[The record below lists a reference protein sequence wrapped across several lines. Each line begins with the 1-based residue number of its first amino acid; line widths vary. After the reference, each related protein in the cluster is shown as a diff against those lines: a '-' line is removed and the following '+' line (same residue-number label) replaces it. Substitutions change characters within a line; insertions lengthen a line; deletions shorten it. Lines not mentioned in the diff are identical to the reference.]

1 VGTAKRERQ
10 KAGRQARLEALQ
22 VQQRRAK
29 TKNTALKIGGLIAG
43 IAALVFVLWLA
54 FRNNGDDTNATTDTS
69 PSTSVST
76 ETTVDVNATVDPN
89 ASTAAPTTVVQGP
102 FTYGTTECPPAGGAT
117 LPTKTF
123 TAAFKLCIDA
133 AKTYTATFD
142 TSEGKIVVALDT
154 KRTPGTTNN
163 FVSLARSGY
172 YTDTLV
178 FRTDPGID
186 IIQGGGAT
194 NSDTPGYEIPDE
206 GGAFTYTEGDLVMAR
221 TGAPNS
227 AGGQWFVATGPNVS
241 LLDGQGTYVTF
252 GKVTTGLDVVKNII
266 GLHAADDS
274 GLGGKPSRE
283 VKVKT
288 ITITES

>member
-22 VQQRRAK
+22 VQQKRAK
-29 TKNTALKIGGLIAG
+29 TKNTALRVGGLIAG
-43 IAALVFVLWLA
+43 VAALVLVLWLA
-54 FRNNGDDTNATTDTS
+54 FRNSGDDANVTTDTS
-69 PSTSVST
+69 PTTSVDANAT
-76 ETTVDVNATVDPN
+76 TTVDLNATTVP
-89 ASTAAPTTVVQGP
+89 PTTVVQGP
-102 FTYGTTECPPAGGAT
+102 FTYGTTECPPAGGAAS
-117 LPTKTF
+117 PTKTF
-123 TAAFKLCIDA
+123 TAAFKLCIDP
-133 AKTYTATFD
+133 AKVYTATFD

-154 KRTPGTTNN
+154 KLTPGTTNN

-178 FRTDPGID
+178 FRTDPSID

-206 GGAFTYTEGDLVMAR
+206 GGVFTYKEGDLVMAR

-227 AGGQWFVATGPNVS
+227 AGGQWFFATGPKTS

-252 GKVTTGLDVVKNII
+252 GKVTTGLDVVKGII
-266 GLHAADDS
+266 GLHTEDDS

-288 ITITES
+288 VTITEA